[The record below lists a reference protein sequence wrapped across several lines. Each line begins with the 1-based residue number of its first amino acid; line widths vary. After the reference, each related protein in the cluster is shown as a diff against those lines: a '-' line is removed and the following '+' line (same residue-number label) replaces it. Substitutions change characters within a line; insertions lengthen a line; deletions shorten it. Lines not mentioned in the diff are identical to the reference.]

1 MDRND
6 FGQLVAALRK
16 EVFDEDG
23 NRLTQKELAN
33 RIAAERPATALTEVV
48 IGKIERGERAN
59 LEADSLQDL
68 ADALNL
74 TMGERHTFFLLGIG
88 LDHPQ
93 IHPAFASEP
102 ALLDGV
108 LQMLADIQIPA
119 LLLDHY
125 LDIVAVNRAVLQL
138 YQLPSSLI
146 TQLQNLPTN
155 LNLLTFIFSPLFQA
169 VRAEMPA
176 DSWHRFAV
184 GNVIYFRRVSL
195 PYRMTPYYESL
206 LKELR
211 RNREF
216 RFFWEQALYEEK
228 LNFVGGESFARQ
240 STEVG
245 RLRYLTAPLV
255 TLTPYGNL
263 EIVAHIPRDAATAT
277 AFSQY
282 DYENEPKV
290 LVVSSWPDKLERL
303 S

>member
-6 FGQLVAALRK
+6 FGQLVAALRR
-16 EVFDEDG
+16 EVFDEEG
-23 NRLTQKELAN
+23 NRLTQKGLAN
-33 RIAAERPATALTEVV
+33 RIGVKRPTTALTEAV

-59 LEADSLQDL
+59 LEAESLQDL
-68 ADALNL
+68 ADALGL

-88 LDHPQ
+88 LDQPQ
-93 IHPAFASEP
+93 IHPANESESS
-102 ALLDGV
+102 LLDGV
-108 LQMLADIQIPA
+108 LKMLADIQLPA

-138 YQLPSSLI
+138 YQLPGALI

-155 LNLLTFIFSPLFQA
+155 LNLLTFIFSPLFQP
-169 VRAEMPA
+169 VRAEMPPE
-176 DSWHRFAV
+176 SWHRFAV

-195 PYRMTPYYESL
+195 PYRMTPYYGSL

-228 LNFVGGESFARQ
+228 LSFVGGEFFARQ

-245 RLRYLTAPLV
+245 RLRYLTTPLV

-263 EIVAHIPRDAATAT
+263 EIIAHIPRDTATAA

-290 LVVSSWPDKLERL
+290 LTISSWPEKLV
-303 S
+303 